1 MRLVK
6 KKWRRAT
13 YFCWSLVE
21 KVYNEQIIYFM
32 TRYTKTRT
40 CYHGRPVRGNAPS
53 VNKMASRGRC
63 KKLGP
68 KVCCLI

>member
-40 CYHGRPVRGNAPS
+40 CYWQTYPWQRSRRQQNDFARYVR
-53 VNKMASRGRC
+53 
-63 KKLGP
+63 
-68 KVCCLI
+68 LI